1 MTEKHEA
8 MVESF
13 LASAVEELE
22 GGVVPAEMGI
32 LSMMVDG
39 EAGTRDLTCFTTSP
53 VVASRLRHGRPHH
66 WCHR

>member
-1 MTEKHEA
+1 

-32 LSMMVDG
+32 LSMMVDS
-39 EAGTRDLTCFTTSP
+39 EAGTRDLTCFTPSP
-53 VVASRLRHGRPHH
+53 QLPLTYAMEDH